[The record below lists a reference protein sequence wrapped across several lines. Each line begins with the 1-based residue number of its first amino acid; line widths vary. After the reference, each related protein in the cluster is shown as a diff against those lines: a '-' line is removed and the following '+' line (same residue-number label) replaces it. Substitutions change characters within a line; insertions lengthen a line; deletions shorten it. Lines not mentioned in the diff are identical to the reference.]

1 MNPNQA
7 QTAAPQQRR
16 TENLALAFQEV
27 LTATVRLRAGRQDV
41 QDAEMFRHQV
51 RAAMRAA
58 HQEATRL
65 GYVEEDIRLAVFATV
80 AFLDESVL
88 NLQNPAFAEWVRK
101 PLQEE
106 MFGRHTAGEIFFENL
121 KHLMGRRET
130 HELADLLEVHQQC
143 MLLGFAGRYSLSGK
157 GELRAIID
165 AVEDKIRRIRQPHGE
180 ISPYWRIPQ
189 QAFQQGSVD
198 PWVKRMMWVAASCG
212 GVAILAFILYKVMLG
227 SGISTL
233 ESMAGAAV
241 K

>member
-1 MNPNQA
+1 MNPNEA
-7 QTAAPQQRR
+7 QSSAPQLRR

-27 LTATVRLRAGRQDV
+27 LTAIVRLRSGRQDV
-41 QDAEMFRHQV
+41 TDAELFRQQV

-58 HQEATRL
+58 HQESIRL
-65 GYVEEDIRLAVFATV
+65 GYVDEDVRLAVFATV

-121 KHLMGRRET
+121 KHLLGRRET

-143 MLLGFAGRYSLSGK
+143 LLLGFAGRYSLSGR
-157 GELRAIID
+157 GELHALIE

-180 ISPYWRIPQ
+180 ISPYWRIPN
-189 QAFQQGSVD
+189 QAFIQGSSD
-198 PWVKRMMWVAASCG
+198 PWVKRFMWVASGCAGMAVLCF
-212 GVAILAFILYKVMLG
+212 VLYKLMLG
-227 SGISTL
+227 SGLSAL
-233 ESMAGAAV
+233 ESMASTV
-241 K
+241 TK